1 MPDPFVHVTV
11 TVLALL
17 LFYDKKYRRYA
28 LLLFPL
34 AVLPDVDHLIPNEH
48 RILLHNLFILLP
60 VLGVA
65 LYARLKAKNDGLCNI
80 ALIAGFFLLSHIVL
94 DFFTSTGVPLF
105 YPLIATRFGFNQE
118 IFLIHGSLVLVS
130 EPPAA
135 FVQSEVLG
143 IVLTGLI
150 LPISIFIS
158 RRLPSMR
165 GCLRALRVNP

>member
-1 MPDPFVHVTV
+1 MTKSTDGSS
-11 TVLALL
+11 
-17 LFYDKKYRRYA
+17 

-80 ALIAGFFLLSHIVL
+80 ALIAGFFLLSHIVV

-158 RRLPSMR
+158 RMLPSMR